1 MLSKFHK
8 LFDSLTRLERQ
19 IFQGALI
26 IFALSSLL
34 NGANAFYRK
43 TVLAPIEG
51 GSYTEGVVGQPIV
64 INPLIAAGNEAD
76 RDLIELLF
84 SDLSELMADY
94 KLSDDQKSWTIE
106 LKENLFWSDGEPI
119 TADDVIFTVGAIQ
132 NPDTYSP
139 LAQTWQSVAAEKL
152 NEREFRFTLKI
163 PYAFFL
169 DNLRSLKIVPQHIFG
184 AIPTA
189 NLRLS
194 DYNLEP
200 VGSGPYLFL
209 NFAKRK
215 DGFISDYR
223 LRANQAYIGGLPLI
237 QELRFKFFPKLEEAV
252 AAFNRKEIDGL
263 GGLSP
268 SDLGDLKIGYQL
280 RELNIPRYYAI
291 FMNPSTAPALN
302 QKEIREA
309 IALVTDRG
317 NLIQTVLAGRGIAIA
332 GPLYPDIEG
341 YDPEVS
347 ETARFSPKDAVELL
361 ETKGWRNSEGGIRV
375 KKIGKEELKLE
386 FEIIVPDIDFLAE
399 AVSILKE
406 DLQKIGIRLTPI
418 TVDPSEVAG
427 EIIKTRN
434 YQMIIFGNIL
444 KNNPDVFSFWHSS
457 ERFHPGLN
465 LALYNNKIVD
475 GLLESIRKNFDDTS
489 RLRDLKKL
497 QNILTEEK
505 PAIFLFSPNYLYA
518 APKDLGGFN
527 NKIIAAPSNRF
538 DDVNK
543 WYLKTARVFK

>member
-51 GSYTEGVVGQPIV
+51 GSYTEGVVGQPIA

-139 LAQTWQSVAAEKL
+139 LAQAWQSVAAEKL

-399 AVSILKE
+399 TVSILKE